1 MIVSQLQR
9 QVANMGR
16 FIVSILL
23 GGVIAF
29 ALFIVMAELISNS
42 GRPPEKGS
50 ETVVIDIVMAT
61 PDDATQLRKRVP
73 PPPPPPPKQPPKIQ
87 PVEPDVAQVDTNG
100 LGFSMPSVDVGGA
113 SISIGSV
120 GAMRDGDATPI
131 VRIEPKYPVQAAR
144 DGKEGWVKLSFTI
157 NEVGGVEDV
166 TVLDADP
173 KRVFDREA
181 RRALGKWKYKP
192 KIEDGKPMKQFGL
205 TVQLD
210 FKLDQS

>member
-1 MIVSQLQR
+1 LTVSQSQR
-9 QVANMGR
+9 QVASMGR

-42 GRPPEKGS
+42 GRPPEKGG

-181 RRALGKWKYKP
+181 IRSNSATRL
-192 KIEDGKPMKQFGL
+192 
-205 TVQLD
+205 
-210 FKLDQS
+210 

>member
-1 MIVSQLQR
+1 
-9 QVANMGR
+9 MGR
-16 FIVSILL
+16 LIVSILL

-29 ALFIVMAELISNS
+29 ALFVIMAKLIANS
-42 GRPPEKGS
+42 GRPAEKPK
-50 ETVVIDIVMAT
+50 ETVIIDIVMAE
-61 PDDATQLRKRVP
+61 PDDATQVRQRVP

-87 PVEPDVAQVDTNG
+87 PVEPDVPDADTGGLSFNMPTVDVAG
-100 LGFSMPSVDVGGA
+100 ASVD
-113 SISIGSV
+113 IGSV
-120 GAMRDGDATPI
+120 GAMRDGEATPI

-166 TVLDADP
+166 KVIEADP

>member
-1 MIVSQLQR
+1 
-9 QVANMGR
+9 MGR
-16 FIVSILL
+16 LIVSIFV

-29 ALFIVMAELISNS
+29 ALFIVMAELISNT
-42 GRPPEKGS
+42 GRPPEKGADS
-50 ETVVIDIVMAT
+50 VVIDIVMAT

-73 PPPPPPPKQPPKIQ
+73 PPPPPPPKQPPKLE
-87 PVEPDVAQVDTNG
+87 PVEPDIAEADTSG
-100 LGFSMPSVDVGGA
+100 LGFSMPTVDVGGA
-113 SISIGSV
+113 SVSIGSV

-131 VRIEPKYPVQAAR
+131 VRIEPKYPTQAAR

-166 TVLDADP
+166 KVLDADP

-192 KIEDGKPMKQFGL
+192 KIEDGKPMRQTGL

>member
-1 MIVSQLQR
+1 
-9 QVANMGR
+9 MGR
-16 FIVSILL
+16 LIVSIFV

-29 ALFIVMAELISNS
+29 VLFIVMAELISNT
-42 GRPPEKGS
+42 GRPPEKGADS
-50 ETVVIDIVMAT
+50 VVIDIVMAT

-73 PPPPPPPKQPPKIQ
+73 PPPPPPPKQPPKLE
-87 PVEPDVAQVDTNG
+87 PVEPDIAEVDTSG
-100 LGFSMPSVDVGGA
+100 LGFSMPTVDVGGA
-113 SISIGSV
+113 SVSIGSV

-131 VRIEPKYPVQAAR
+131 VRIEPKYPTQAAR

-166 TVLDADP
+166 KVLDADP

-192 KIEDGKPMKQFGL
+192 KIEDGKPMRQTGL